1 MTENT
6 LNGLTFS
13 FLIFRRV
20 SPACSDIREL
30 NHVWFLGCVRFQS
43 RSYLLVIGD
52 FSHED
57 FGDFAGVSVRI
68 VVHLP
73 LPEEGD
79 VCSDSDKTNRKKCEP
94 TLCSCWTNSVKAGLL
109 GPEEWSFMACNET
122 VFIPHLISCFF

>member
-1 MTENT
+1 MTEKT
-6 LNGLTFS
+6 LNGLMFS

-20 SPACSDIREL
+20 LPASSDIREP
-30 NHVWFLGCVRFQS
+30 NHVWFLGYVRFQS

-52 FSHED
+52 LSHED
-57 FGDFAGVSVRI
+57 FGDFAGVSVQV

-94 TLCSCWTNSVKAGLL
+94 TVWRNTVKAGLL
-109 GPEEWSFMACNET
+109 GPEDWSFMACNET
-122 VFIPHLISCFF
+122 FFIPHLISCFF